1 MDREVQNDK
10 KIFFH
15 IDVNSAFLSWSAVK
29 RLKEGVSVDLRT
41 IPSVIGGD
49 SSTRHGIVLAKSIP
63 AKVFGISTGE
73 PLAAAVR
80 KCPSLVIEPPDHH
93 YYSEQSRLL
102 MAYLGNICP
111 EIEQVSVDECYMDY
125 TPVAANYE
133 SPEAAADMIRT
144 QVRERFGYTV
154 NVGISDRKVLAKM
167 ASDFEKPDKVHTLFL
182 REIPTKMWPLP
193 ISDLF
198 MCGKSSVHALQN
210 LGIRTIGDLAN
221 ADPNVIAL
229 NLKSHGRLLYDFANG
244 RDSSPVETVHPDRKG
259 VGNSTTLPRDL
270 TNAEDAYPVLL
281 SLAEIVAAR
290 LRRAGKLCSSVNVE
304 IRSNTFVTTSHQMLL
319 PAPTDL
325 ADEIYLYAR
334 KLFDALWNHDPI
346 RLLGIRTTRLT
357 NSGEPE
363 QLDLFSLGLRQ
374 ETEPESNGTDPVTAP
389 VVSREQ
395 SEKLR
400 KLAAAMD
407 SIRSRYGDNAIRRA
421 SDRHFSGHAEEDT

>member
-1 MDREVQNDK
+1 MNRKEQHESN
-10 KIFFH
+10 IFFH

-29 RLKEGVSVDLRT
+29 RLNAGDSADLRT

-49 SSTRHGIVLAKSIP
+49 SSKRHGIVLAKSIP
-63 AKVFGISTGE
+63 AKAFGITTGE

-102 MAYLGNICP
+102 MAYLGSICP

-125 TPVAANYE
+125 TPVSANYE
-133 SPEAAADMIRT
+133 SPEAAADIIRT

-167 ASDFEKPDKVHTLFL
+167 ASDFEKPDKVHTLYL
-182 REIPTKMWPLP
+182 REVPEKMWPLP

-210 LGIRTIGDLAN
+210 LGIRTIGELAN
-221 ADPNVIAL
+221 ADPEVIAL

-270 TNAEDAYPVLL
+270 TEARDAYPVLL
-281 SLAEIVAAR
+281 SLAESVAAR
-290 LRRAGKLCSSVNVE
+290 LRRAGKLCSSVSVE
-304 IRSNTFVTTSHQMLL
+304 IRSSAFVNSSHQMLL

-334 KLFDALWNHDPI
+334 RLFDTLWNHDPI

-363 QLDLFSLGLRQ
+363 QLDLFSLGLQQASDTHPRD
-374 ETEPESNGTDPVTAP
+374 TAPETAP

-407 SIRSRYGDNAIRRA
+407 SIRSRYGENAIRRA
-421 SDRHFSGHAEEDT
+421 SDRHLSGHAEEDT